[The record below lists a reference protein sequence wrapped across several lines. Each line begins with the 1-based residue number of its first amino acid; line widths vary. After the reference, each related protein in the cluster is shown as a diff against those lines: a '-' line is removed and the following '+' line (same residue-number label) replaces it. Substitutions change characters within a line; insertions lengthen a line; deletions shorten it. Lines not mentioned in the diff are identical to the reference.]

1 MKKLFRLQ
9 EENKHPDRV
18 VEGIK
23 HEIRKYLKR
32 ERGKKLP
39 EEFHFWEFAC
49 RFGKSAE
56 DAVNIHQNKLFPHL
70 DTAHQQ
76 KWEQCYIE
84 IIAHPS
90 KKAAVTPKE

>member
-1 MKKLFRLQ
+1 MQ

-49 RFGKSAE
+49 RFGKSEEEASS
-56 DAVNIHQNKLFPHL
+56 VHQGALLTHL
-70 DTAHQQ
+70 DTAHHE

-84 IIAHPS
+84 IIAHAS
-90 KKAAVTPKE
+90 KKATVEPKE